1 MTYIFG
7 PVPSRRFGLSLGV
20 DLIPLKT
27 CTYDCLY
34 CEVGRTTHKTS
45 LIQSYAPV
53 AEVLRELAEKLK
65 QVHPDVI
72 TLAGS
77 GEPTLYADIDQ
88 VIAFIKDT
96 TNIPVVLLTNG
107 SLLWQEQVRNKVLR
121 ADLIMPTLSSAFEE
135 TFRKIHKPDPSLTL
149 SRIIEGYVALR
160 KVYKG
165 QLNLELFILK
175 GINDTEEEIA
185 ALKEVIERI
194 NPDKVQ
200 LNTVVRPPAE
210 PLALAVGQKRL
221 EEIRAF
227 LGAKA
232 EIIAAVHPHQRP
244 NQYDSLQ
251 DVLLETLRRRPMRA
265 EDLANVLNLSLIET
279 ENLLKEMLLKKKILK
294 REHAGQNYYSILS

>member
-1 MTYIFG
+1 
-7 PVPSRRFGLSLGV
+7 LGV

-53 AEVLRELAEKLK
+53 AEVLRELADKLK

-77 GEPTLYADIDQ
+77 GEPTLHADIDQ

-96 TNIPVVLLTNG
+96 TQIPVVLLTNG
-107 SLLWQEQVRNKVLR
+107 SLLWKEQVRNRVLR
-121 ADLIMPTLSSAFEE
+121 ADIIMPTLVSAFQK
-135 TFRKIHKPDPSLTL
+135 TFQRIHKPEPGLEL

-165 QLNLELFILK
+165 QLNLELFLLK
-175 GINDTEEEIA
+175 GVNDTQEELT

-210 PLALAVGQKRL
+210 PNALALDKERM
-221 EEIRAF
+221 EEIKAF
-227 LGAKA
+227 LGDKT

-244 NQYDSLQ
+244 NQYESLEEI
-251 DVLLETLRRRPMRA
+251 LLETLRRRPMRA
-265 EDLANVLNLSLIET
+265 IDLANVLNSRLEDVEGFLKDL
-279 ENLLKEMLLKKKILK
+279 LLKGKITKK
-294 REHAGQNYYSILS
+294 EHEEQDYYLT